1 MSMYLRQQWTDP
13 KLKYNVTTGIPRIE
27 LDNTVQSKI
36 WVPDL
41 SFMTDIET
49 KFHYVTV
56 PNKMMILHPTGSI
69 IYSTRYIIYTP
80 LVW

>member
-41 SFMTDIET
+41 SFMTDIVGSSNVET
-49 KFHYVTV
+49 HTLMRPIYH
-56 PNKMMILHPTGSI
+56 LCSI
-69 IYSTRYIIYTP
+69 GAFVAII
-80 LVW
+80 